1 MKKIIVIGCP
11 GSGKTTFAERLSK
24 KTGIP
29 LFYLDA
35 IWHKPDR
42 THIER
47 EEFDK
52 RLGDILALDTY
63 VIDGN
68 YNRTLER
75 RIAAC
80 DTVFLFD
87 LPTEDCLRGAISRI
101 GTVRPDMPWVDE
113 RLDVW
118 LENEIKE
125 FPEKLLP
132 SIYSLLEKYKDSLDI
147 VVFKSRAEAD
157 AFLGKCGGV
166 VKNCEVTANKKDL

>member
-75 RIAAC
+75 RIAEC

-87 LPTEDCLRGAISRI
+87 LPTDVCVSGAISRL
-101 GTVRPDMPWVDE
+101 GKPRADMPWVDE

-132 SIYSLLEKYKDSLDI
+132 PIYSLLEKYKDSLDI
-147 VVFKSRAEAD
+147 VVFKSREDAD

-166 VKNCEVTANKKDL
+166 VKNYEVAANKKDL